1 MNETIIDTFGVISVI
16 FYVISL
22 LPQIFKMISTRM
34 VDDISITFLL
44 ICTTGEI
51 FYVLFC
57 VYKDVGPIVW
67 GGYFSLAF
75 HTLMTVL
82 WFCFKNNRVAQ
93 NTITDQ
99 QTITHNSTQN
109 TTHSTTQSIH
119 NPEVEIVTIENII

>member
-16 FYVISL
+16 FYVVSL

-44 ICTTGEI
+44 ICTIGEI

-82 WFCFKNNRVAQ
+82 WFCFKNNRVVAQ
-93 NTITDQ
+93 NRITDQ

-109 TTHSTTQSIH
+109 TTQSIH

>member
-16 FYVISL
+16 FYVVSL

-44 ICTTGEI
+44 ICTIGEI

-82 WFCFKNNRVAQ
+82 WFCFKNNRVAAQ
-93 NTITDQ
+93 NRITDQ

-109 TTHSTTQSIH
+109 TTQSIH

>member
-16 FYVISL
+16 FYVVSL

-44 ICTTGEI
+44 ICTIGEI

-82 WFCFKNNRVAQ
+82 WFCFKNNRVAAQ
-93 NTITDQ
+93 NRITDQ
-99 QTITHNSTQN
+99 QTITHNTTQN
-109 TTHSTTQSIH
+109 TRQSIH

>member
-16 FYVISL
+16 FYVVSL

-44 ICTTGEI
+44 ICTIGEI

-82 WFCFKNNRVAQ
+82 WFCFKNNRVAAQ

-109 TTHSTTQSIH
+109 TTQSIH

>member
-16 FYVISL
+16 FYVVSL

-44 ICTTGEI
+44 ICTIGEI

-57 VYKDVGPIVW
+57 IYKDVGPIIW

-75 HTLMTVL
+75 HAVMTIL
-82 WFCFKNNRVAQ
+82 WFCFRNNRLAQ
-93 NTITDQ
+93 NRITDQ
-99 QTITHNSTQN
+99 QTITQN
-109 TTHSTTQSIH
+109 TTQSIH

>member
-16 FYVISL
+16 FYVVSL

-75 HTLMTVL
+75 HALMTIL
-82 WFCFKNNRVAQ
+82 WFCFKNNRVAAQ
-93 NTITDQ
+93 NRITDQ

-109 TTHSTTQSIH
+109 TTQSIH

>member
-82 WFCFKNNRVAQ
+82 WFCFKNNRVAAQ
-93 NTITDQ
+93 NRITDQ

-109 TTHSTTQSIH
+109 TTQSIH